1 MPMEQ
6 SVLIVEDEDKK
17 DLLDVMMSVIF
28 IAA

>member
-1 MPMEQ
+1 MLMEQ

-17 DLLDVMMSVIF
+17 DFLDVMMSVIF